1 MYWAVLDT
9 AAGRNYISRTLSRD
23 LKREP
28 VEWVTKSLVT
38 IHSEASPKRLP
49 WYDFEIQNIEGE
61 KFETDA
67 LAVSRENLGSLYR
80 TPMKTL
86 KENYPH
92 LQGKPV
98 YSSNNNIYEIH
109 MIMGIVM
116 FDNICSD
123 VIIKGE
129 EGEPVIEKTKF

>member
-1 MYWAVLDT
+1 M
-9 AAGRNYISRTLSRD
+9 
-23 LKREP
+23 
-28 VEWVTKSLVT
+28 
-38 IHSEASPKRLP
+38 KRLP
-49 WYDFEIQNIEGE
+49 RYDFEIQNIEGE

-86 KENYPH
+86 KEKYPH

-98 YSSNNNIYEIH
+98 YSLNNNIYEIR

-116 FDNICSD
+116 FNNIRSD

-129 EGEPVIEKTKF
+129 ESEPVIEKTKFGWTVHGGAEGIVNMCMFTNSCENEYRELYS